1 MDQKETKTAES
12 KPNLLYAILTAIGLG
27 LVGCVLY
34 GVLYYVGYIAWI
46 ASYVAV
52 IAAAWGY
59 KHFNKKM
66 DWRGYLTVAVVS
78 IGGLLIAMFLALT
91 LVVSKK
97 FGSSFS
103 VAFKDLF
110 MFLDTNTKLRV
121 AFVRDAILT
130 AVFTLLGLLSY
141 FFYERRLAKTNNENS
156 EEIRS
161 AETKTKEKQE
171 ISQPA
176 EKEVSAKNE
185 NTKAEKTS
193 TIENAV
199 APAEKK
205 VTAVP
210 AELKE
215 KPTTKRTTAKKKPAE
230 PTKPLVVKP
239 VVSNKPKTTTKKTDK
254 KGE

>member
-34 GVLYYVGYIAWI
+34 GVLYYVVYIAWI

-66 DWRGYLTVAVVS
+66 DWKGYLTVAVVS

-110 MFLDTNTKLRV
+110 TFLDTNTKLRV

-156 EEIRS
+156 EEITS
-161 AETKTKEKQE
+161 NQTKTNEKQE
-171 ISQPA
+171 EPKPA
-176 EKEVSAKNE
+176 EKEVSAK
-185 NTKAEKTS
+185 
-193 TIENAV
+193 IENAV

>member
-1 MDQKETKTAES
+1 
-12 KPNLLYAILTAIGLG
+12 
-27 LVGCVLY
+27 
-34 GVLYYVGYIAWI
+34 
-46 ASYVAV
+46 
-52 IAAAWGY
+52 
-59 KHFNKKM
+59 
-66 DWRGYLTVAVVS
+66 
-78 IGGLLIAMFLALT
+78 MFT
-91 LVVSKK
+91 
-97 FGSSFS
+97 
-103 VAFKDLF
+103 
-110 MFLDTNTKLRV
+110 FLDTNTKLRV

-156 EEIRS
+156 EEITS
-161 AETKTKEKQE
+161 NQTKTNEKQE
-171 ISQPA
+171 EPKPA
-176 EKEVSAKNE
+176 EKEVSAK
-185 NTKAEKTS
+185 
-193 TIENAV
+193 IENAV

>member
-27 LVGCVLY
+27 LLGCVLY

-66 DWRGYLTVAVVS
+66 DWKGYLTVAVVS

-156 EEIRS
+156 EEMTS
-161 AETKTKEKQE
+161 DETKTNEKQE
-171 ISQPA
+171 EPKPA
-176 EKEVSAKNE
+176 EKEVSAK
-185 NTKAEKTS
+185 
-193 TIENAV
+193 IENAV

-215 KPTTKRTTAKKKPAE
+215 KPTTKRTTTKKKPTE